1 MIFETVVVGPLQVNC
16 YLLGCEETGEGVV
29 IDPGADADRII
40 SLLTRLG
47 LKIVHVINTHGHFDH
62 VGGNRKLLEISGAD
76 LLMHEAD
83 VPLLSLAGATAA
95 AYGLEAEDSPRP
107 DSYLRDGMNIAF
119 GNYELTVLHT
129 PGHTPGGCC
138 LYGEGVVITGDTL
151 FADSVG
157 RTDLP
162 GGSHTALVESIH
174 RKLLTLPDD
183 TVAYPGHGP
192 ATTIGRE
199 RLKNP
204 YLQKRG

>member
-1 MIFETVVVGPLQVNC
+1 MIFETVVVGPLEVNC
-16 YLLGCEETGEGVV
+16 YLLGCEETREGVV
-29 IDPGADADRII
+29 IDPGADTDRII
-40 SLLTRLG
+40 PLLSRHG

-62 VGGNRKLLEISGAD
+62 VGGNRKILETTGAD
-76 LLMHEAD
+76 LLLHEAD
-83 VPLLSLAGATAA
+83 VPLLPLAGATAA
-95 AYGLEAEDSPRP
+95 AYGLKAEDSPRP
-107 DSYLRDGMNIAF
+107 DGYLRDGMNIAF

-138 LYGEGVVITGDTL
+138 LYREGMVITGDTL

-162 GGSHTALVESIH
+162 GGSLAALVESIH
-174 RKLLTLPDD
+174 SKLLTLPDD

-199 RLKNP
+199 RLQNP
-204 YLQKRG
+204 YLQNRR

>member
-1 MIFETVVVGPLQVNC
+1 MIFETIVVGPLQVNC

-47 LKIVHVINTHGHFDH
+47 LRIVHVINTHGHFDH